1 MSQLRET
8 LLKVVK
14 RNLDTLNLKYA
25 IQLEDGRIV
34 GELQLAPTPTKLTKK
49 GKQSDP
55 SPYSSHEL
63 HPIVEPYLRSLEPGR
78 QIHIPAGKYQV
89 RYFARTVSTMCH
101 ELFGAGMY
109 NTRRDEVGVQVIR
122 KRDGKDTFD
131 WGVAKQESLNL

>member
-1 MSQLRET
+1 VSQLRES

-25 IQLEDGRIV
+25 IQLEDGRVV

-63 HPIVEPYLRSLEPGR
+63 HPIVEPYLRGLEPGR

-109 NTRRDEVGVQVIR
+109 NTKRDETGVNVMR
-122 KRDGKDTFD
+122 MKKDSDTFD
-131 WGVAKQESLNL
+131 WSVATQESLNL